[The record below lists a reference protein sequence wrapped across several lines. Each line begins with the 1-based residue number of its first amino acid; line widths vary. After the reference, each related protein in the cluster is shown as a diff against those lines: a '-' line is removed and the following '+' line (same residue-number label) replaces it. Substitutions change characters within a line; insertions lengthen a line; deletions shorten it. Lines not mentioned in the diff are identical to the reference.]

1 MYSCNIRADV
11 QILSGLMVHVRLI
24 LLIYLFKYC
33 ELVCIVLFVGCR
45 SLAGVTVSGVVRKQ
59 VGGAPSRAG

>member
-1 MYSCNIRADV
+1 MYKFCLVYGTCAINF
-11 QILSGLMVHVRLI
+11 LM
-24 LLIYLFKYC
+24 YLFKYC

-59 VGGAPSRAG
+59 VGGAPSRAW